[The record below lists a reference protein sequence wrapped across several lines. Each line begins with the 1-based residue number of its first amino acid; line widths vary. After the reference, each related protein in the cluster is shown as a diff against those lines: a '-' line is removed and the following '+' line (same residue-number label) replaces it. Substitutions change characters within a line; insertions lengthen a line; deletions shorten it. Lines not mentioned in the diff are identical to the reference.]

1 MAFGK
6 KAPAASGR
14 KNTENGRKAP
24 AASKRKDQD
33 RQPTQICISWLLWC
47 FEQAETR
54 GGFLR
59 MTCKM
64 SSRSADGDGYGKGV
78 YIDVMARIQPDGDG
92 NMTDIPEDDY
102 SGGWIVVDGTIRAAD
117 WETEDGKHGTNLT
130 IWATAVRHGGKQ

>member
-6 KAPAASGR
+6 KTPAASGH
-14 KNTENGRKAP
+14 KTAGKA

-33 RQPTQICISWLLWC
+33 RQPMQICNSWLLWC
-47 FEQAETR
+47 FEQSETK

-64 SSRSADGDGYGKGV
+64 SSRAADGDGYGKGV
-78 YIDVMARIQPDGDG
+78 YIDVMARIQPDDDG

-102 SGGWIVVDGTIRAAD
+102 SNGWIVVDGTIRAAD
-117 WETEDGKHGTNLT
+117 WESEGGKHGTNLT
-130 IWATAVRHGGKQ
+130 IWATSVRHGGKQ

>member
-6 KAPAASGR
+6 KTPAASGH
-14 KNTENGRKAP
+14 KTAGKA

-33 RQPTQICISWLLWC
+33 RQPMQICTSWLLWC
-47 FEQAETR
+47 FEQAETK

-64 SSRSADGDGYGKGV
+64 SSRAADGDGYGKGV
-78 YIDVMARIQPDGDG
+78 YIDVMARIQPDDDG

-102 SGGWIVVDGTIRAAD
+102 SNGWIVVDGTIRAAD
-117 WETEDGKHGTNLT
+117 WESEGGKHGTNLT
-130 IWATAVRHGGKQ
+130 IWATSVRHGGKQ

>member
-6 KAPAASGR
+6 KTPAASGN
-14 KNTENGRKAP
+14 KTTGKAAGK
-24 AASKRKDQD
+24 AAGKRKEQD
-33 RQPTQICISWLLWC
+33 RQPMQICTSWLLWC
-47 FEQAETR
+47 FEQAETK

-64 SSRSADGDGYGKGV
+64 SSKSADGDGYGKGV

-102 SGGWIVVDGTIRAAD
+102 SDGWIVVDGTIRAAD
-117 WETEDGKHGTNLT
+117 WESEGGKHGTNLT
-130 IWATAVRHGGKQ
+130 IWATSVRHGGKQ